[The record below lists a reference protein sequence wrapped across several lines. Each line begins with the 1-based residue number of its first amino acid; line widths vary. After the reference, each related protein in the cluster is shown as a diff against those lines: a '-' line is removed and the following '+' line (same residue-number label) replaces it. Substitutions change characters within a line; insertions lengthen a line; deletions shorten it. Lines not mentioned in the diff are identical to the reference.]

1 MEFVGLFALTPA
13 YTNTG
18 GARFGYDSLA
28 YLNNSLVLT
37 ATTTL

>member
-13 YTNTG
+13 YTG

-28 YLNNSLVLT
+28 YLNNSLLLT